1 MAFEFTDLNFEQ
13 VVQQD
18 QVVMV
23 DFWAEWCGP
32 CKMIAPAVEALA
44 GEFAGKAVIGKMDI
58 DNNPNIPTMLGIRSI
73 PTILFFKN
81 GELVDKQVGLASVEM
96 LRSKINAHLP
106 APVA

>member
-1 MAFEFTDLNFEQ
+1 MAFQFTDDNFEA

-44 GEFAGKAVIGKMDI
+44 SEFEGKAVIGKMDI
-58 DNNPNIPTMLGIRSI
+58 DSNSNVPTMLGIRSI

-81 GELVDKQVGLASVEM
+81 GELVDKQVGLASVEV
-96 LRSKINAHLP
+96 LRAKVNAHI
-106 APVA
+106 

>member
-1 MAFEFTDLNFEQ
+1 MAFQFTDDNFEA

-44 GEFAGKAVIGKMDI
+44 VEFKDKAVIGKMDI
-58 DNNPNIPTMLGIRSI
+58 DNNSNVPTMLGIRSI

-81 GELVDKQVGLASVEM
+81 GELVDKHVGLTSLEV
-96 LRSKINAHLP
+96 LREKVNAHI
-106 APVA
+106 